1 MISSDFNKNVLP
13 QFDGPTIITSRNLLL
28 PRASKSHTTSANT
41 HWFILFSWSTCLGH
55 SYITLRLHFISIC
68 IVVVFV
74 SSMEAFALFIF
85 QVFSMR
91 SLRDLLDLDHTKV
104 AKSNCSCFFLL
115 FASQKSS
122 VSRCILLFAKNSLT
136 SNWVRRFLDAAFL
149 FFFCG
154 ASAGF
159 S

>member
-28 PRASKSHTTSANT
+28 PRASKSHTTLANT
-41 HWFILFSWSTCLGH
+41 HWFMLFSWSTCLGH

-91 SLRDLLDLDHTKV
+91 
-104 AKSNCSCFFLL
+104 
-115 FASQKSS
+115 
-122 VSRCILLFAKNSLT
+122 FAKNSLT
-136 SNWVRRFLDAAFL
+136 SNWVRRFLDATFL

-154 ASAGF
+154 ASVGF